1 MTACDGTARENDVE
15 FETVNDAHVGITI
28 AYLSSMVIVSPCYST
43 SLQKKESSTM
53 NEGKCTTLYQNM
65 KDVITI
71 HENSQVGE
79 MSHTLPQ
86 EILDLYLMSQGRAFS
101 IERVVFRNA
110 RDIYKNS
117 TGSIVF
123 ADEVVTCTTTK
134 QWMYQPID
142 DLIAST
148 VGESFTTHVFLQRL
162 ARREYHQ
169 RAQNHLR
176 YTEKCVNGRY
186 VPSPELVRPC
196 SPGDH
201 PVD

>member
-1 MTACDGTARENDVE
+1 
-15 FETVNDAHVGITI
+15 
-28 AYLSSMVIVSPCYST
+28 
-43 SLQKKESSTM
+43 M
-53 NEGKCTTLYQNM
+53 NEGKCTTLYQSM
-65 KDVITI
+65 RDVITI
-71 HENSQVGE
+71 HEDSQVGE
-79 MSHTLPQ
+79 MSHALPQ
-86 EILDLYLMSQGRAFS
+86 EILDLYRMSQGRAFS

-110 RDIYKNS
+110 QDVEKNC

-123 ADEVVTCTTTK
+123 ADEVVTCTITK
-134 QWMYQPID
+134 QWMYNPVD
-142 DLIAST
+142 DLISST
-148 VGESFTTHVFLQRL
+148 MGESFTTHVFLHRF

-186 VPSPELVRPC
+186 VPSPELIRPC